1 MRSNFFRPA
10 LILRWTPGAIFS
22 GRLCQIA
29 GRQVISTRSSQPL
42 ALLTAKNS
50 LASAPQAMNR
60 VFGPSAITFDS
71 APPKPMGLDAAF
83 SGKILKAGRGAG
95 LLLPRPGIA

>member
-29 GRQVISTRSSQPL
+29 GRQVISIRSSQPL
-42 ALLTAKNS
+42 ALLTARNS

-60 VFGPSAITFDS
+60 VLGPSAMLRS
-71 APPKPMGLDAAF
+71 GAQSDAAF
-83 SGKILKAGRGAG
+83 SGRILRAGRGAG